1 MPSPWMAVSRSC
13 VCLLSQH
20 LGHFSVFKSWDLF
33 SSSGTSVIVSARWS
47 QCWRAISVLHQDRLP
62 WQLYS
67 LFSTSV
73 RTTEETTGWSSNCCL
88 HTSLYP
94 NQLANSQ
101 SMTDSRGKFCNQGR
115 AYRHTPNKNH
125 AHGFATSATT
135 LKTWTKVTLHRA
147 LEGTSMEKITY

>member
-1 MPSPWMAVSRSC
+1 MSASSHSTWATSPSLNHGIYS
-13 VCLLSQH
+13 LH
-20 LGHFSVFKSWDLF
+20 LVHP
-33 SSSGTSVIVSARWS
+33 SSS
-47 QCWRAISVLHQDRLP
+47 LP
-62 WQLYS
+62 SGATVEDLLQSYIKTDCPGSSS

-101 SMTDSRGKFCNQGR
+101 STTDSQDKFCNQGR

-135 LKTWTKVTLHRA
+135 LKTWTKVTLHRD
-147 LEGTSMEKITY
+147 LEGTSMEPITY